1 MRQARQQGAWSSSR
15 SRCCSS
21 SSRSSSRR
29 TRSGASISTATTT
42 HYQARLDGA
51 KLERGALEHIVLRL
65 VLADAVRIHFA
76 YTAYTVCAPTC
87 TCTLPLHSSPTSPLL
102 SHLQVLTYL
111 YVRPSLASVLEST
124 PASTADDLHLPP
136 LSRTLDAALLP
147 SPKAAK
153 ARPTLTLTTDPSPSP
168 RPNPYLGH

>member
-1 MRQARQQGAWSSSR
+1 M
-15 SRCCSS
+15 
-21 SSRSSSRR
+21 
-29 TRSGASISTATTT
+29 
-42 HYQARLDGA
+42 
-51 KLERGALEHIVLRL
+51 LRL

-153 ARPTLTLTTDPSPSP
+153 ARLTLTLTTARSPSP
-168 RPNPYLGH
+168 RPHPYLGH